1 MRPINQ
7 HLREHFRRG
16 EAVYPF
22 LDGILQIFF
31 LSRSIYIYNLFR
43 DEHYVYIPVM
53 WRYFTKK
60 KFLLTLG
67 INKVLHFLKWWLYV
81 GI

>member
-53 WRYFTKK
+53 WRYLTKK
-60 KFLLTLG
+60 E
-67 INKVLHFLKWWLYV
+67 ISVDPRNK
-81 GI
+81 